1 MVLRSLVHKL
11 VGFLMSLVHTLVPI
25 IYIIIYY
32 IYNMYIIYI
41 YKSNSALTL
50 ALRILESFSATII
63 LLLLMLCIIRLQTS
77 QALIA

>member
-32 IYNMYIIYI
+32 IYNMYII